1 MLKSRKVT
9 DVFGMRIFTDDG
21 HYYGDVEEAIFQ
33 GSKVYGWR
41 VKATKNSQLSRVLS
55 GARGVTIP
63 HQLVKAVGDIMIVSK
78 SALPS
83 EEVAEETAEAIEEY

>member
-41 VKATKNSQLSRVLS
+41 VKATKNSQLSNGLILISRKKFQKGCLD
-55 GARGVTIP
+55 
-63 HQLVKAVGDIMIVSK
+63 KNN
-78 SALPS
+78 
-83 EEVAEETAEAIEEY
+83 